1 MVMAGVT
8 DHFEQMTIIKVYFIV
23 EVLAVD
29 YNFFWHVICIHR
41 RQLEVFGQFFTM
53 DVLLFIK

>member
-1 MVMAGVT
+1 MAGFT

-29 YNFFWHVICIHR
+29 YNFFWHVICIQR

>member
-1 MVMAGVT
+1 MVMVDFT

-29 YNFFWHVICIHR
+29 YNFFWHVICIHG
-41 RQLEVFGQFFTM
+41 RQLEVFGQLFTM